1 MGFSRLFMQMELNVD
16 RGDHSGLLLFVRFIK
31 FLSVTEAG
39 YRAYNDRI
47 RFYI

>member
-1 MGFSRLFMQMELNVD
+1 MGFSRLFMQMELKVG
-16 RGDHSGLLLFVRFIK
+16 RGDQSGLVRFIK